1 MMNEEHTARN
11 RRTFR
16 WPREARELVKIHR
29 NAQRA
34 QPRGQDS
41 GKELRVLVTK
51 LVEVSRN
58 PRDACWRFLRQSGI
72 VGKRVY
78 RQWPEP
84 AKQRLLDLIAVQP
97 LPEVAIAMRRSPG
110 SVRSMLYRLDASA
123 RMGQDWFTK
132 YTLAEALHIRSEEVQ
147 RWISLGWLQSRLV
160 QTGKLQKEIIDA
172 DDFSEFCR
180 GHSREVVGRRLNI
193 DRLNFVKD
201 FVFPPSHAE
210 LLPVRES
217 KKERAA
223 YEAQMGR
230 SPRSDIDEQ
239 EYEEGFAT
247 SA

>member
-16 WPREARELVKIHR
+16 WPKEARELVKIHR

-78 RQWPEP
+78 RQWPEH

-97 LPEVAIAMRRSPG
+97 LPEVAIARRILMGCIGVMISG
-110 SVRSMLYRLDASA
+110 YRS
-123 RMGQDWFTK
+123 
-132 YTLAEALHIRSEEVQ
+132 
-147 RWISLGWLQSRLV
+147 
-160 QTGKLQKEIIDA
+160 
-172 DDFSEFCR
+172 
-180 GHSREVVGRRLNI
+180 
-193 DRLNFVKD
+193 
-201 FVFPPSHAE
+201 
-210 LLPVRES
+210 
-217 KKERAA
+217 
-223 YEAQMGR
+223 
-230 SPRSDIDEQ
+230 
-239 EYEEGFAT
+239 
-247 SA
+247 

>member
-78 RQWPEP
+78 RQLPEP
-84 AKQRLLDLIAVQP
+84 REQRLLDPIASQP
-97 LPEVAIAMRRSPG
+97 FLE
-110 SVRSMLYRLDASA
+110 
-123 RMGQDWFTK
+123 
-132 YTLAEALHIRSEEVQ
+132 
-147 RWISLGWLQSRLV
+147 IS
-160 QTGKLQKEIIDA
+160 
-172 DDFSEFCR
+172 
-180 GHSREVVGRRLNI
+180 
-193 DRLNFVKD
+193 
-201 FVFPPSHAE
+201 
-210 LLPVRES
+210 
-217 KKERAA
+217 
-223 YEAQMGR
+223 
-230 SPRSDIDEQ
+230 
-239 EYEEGFAT
+239 
-247 SA
+247 